1 MKRVDKNYVIGKLKT
16 EKSNR
21 KIPISEELLQK
32 LNKHK
37 IKQHENKLLYGEY
50 YINPEISRKNELIF
64 RKENGDFIIPS
75 RFLQRLKRICKKN
88 GIEKNIR
95 WHDLRHTN
103 ATILLGQNVNM
114 KIIQERLGHSLMET
128 TANIYSHVT
137 EKMNME
143 ATQKITSIIKE
154 LY

>member
-1 MKRVDKNYVIGKLKT
+1 
-16 EKSNR
+16 
-21 KIPISEELLQK
+21 
-32 LNKHK
+32 
-37 IKQHENKLLYGEY
+37 
-50 YINPEISRKNELIF
+50 
-64 RKENGDFIIPS
+64 
-75 RFLQRLKRICKKN
+75 
-88 GIEKNIR
+88 
-95 WHDLRHTN
+95 
-103 ATILLGQNVNM
+103 M